1 MPPVEST
8 PQPSLSRSNGRQ
20 SSSWRWFHNL
30 PIRNKQLVGLF
41 TSEVISIVG
50 LVGVG
55 AVLIVVGGRIQLV
68 NQAQSE
74 LAVTEINYNIK
85 INQMGFGFRGQSDNA
100 AVIAAAS
107 SHAQSQPLTPELQRQ
122 VKQILQNEIKARE
135 IEYATLVGKDLR
147 IIVNANTERAGEAF
161 DPNGL
166 VSEVLKNPEQI
177 KASAIVSEADLARES
192 PPLPQGFTKQDAL
205 IRYTVTPV
213 KDSKTGTV
221 IGALVSGDI
230 VNSKLPIV
238 ENTLKAFGAGYSAVY
253 SRQPTGK
260 FTLAMGLDQGQ
271 STDLKQMQPGVALP
285 NTSLLEK
292 AVSTPGKVVT
302 GRELV
307 GAQTYTIA
315 AKALPDFNGKPVA
328 VLVRGTPETA
338 LNKLLWE
345 SILLQLAVSALTL
358 LADVILAILL
368 GQTIG
373 QPIKRLQQTAQK
385 FSRGDRQVRA
395 EIVTTDEVGQ
405 LAQTFNELADS
416 IVFGE
421 ATLAEQAR
429 SQLAEAERLR
439 SYATFTS
446 SVYKSLKS
454 EDILMNSAE
463 GVRNVLQ
470 TDRAVIYRF
479 HEDWL
484 SGTVVAE
491 SVASGWTQAKGQII
505 HDPLA
510 PGDVDR
516 YRSGRVWACNNI
528 YEAGLTDCHCRILER
543 LDVKANMVA
552 PILENGKLV
561 ALLCVHQC
569 SGPRVWQNYEIDLFR
584 QVAAQIG
591 FALNQANL
599 LEQLERSRQEA
610 ELARQEAESV
620 SSQVEQS
627 RLLAELASIEQRNE
641 KEALQH
647 QVLEL
652 LTDIEGSA
660 QGDLTVRA
668 NVTET
673 TIGTVADFFNSIVE
687 SLRQIVTQV
696 QLAATQVN
704 TSLGEDEQA
713 VRQLSE
719 QALAQ
724 ASEITRIL
732 DSVEKMTDSIEVVA
746 ESAHQAAAVARSAS
760 TTAEV
765 GGAAID
771 STVENIV
778 NLQGTVVK
786 TADKVRLLGQSS
798 KQIAKVVSLVKAI
811 ALQTNLLAINASIE
825 ASRAG
830 EEGQG
835 FRVVAEQIGE
845 LATETANATREI
857 EDVIGTIELGT
868 KEVAEVMEESK
879 TLVAEGTRRVVDAKE
894 SLQQIFEVSRQI
906 DSLVESISSAT
917 VSQAQTSQIVKDLM
931 QEIARTSRHTS
942 DSSRKVSNSLRQTVK
957 VAETLQMSV
966 GRFKIGAEKG

>member
-1 MPPVEST
+1 
-8 PQPSLSRSNGRQ
+8 
-20 SSSWRWFHNL
+20 
-30 PIRNKQLVGLF
+30 
-41 TSEVISIVG
+41 
-50 LVGVG
+50 
-55 AVLIVVGGRIQLV
+55 
-68 NQAQSE
+68 
-74 LAVTEINYNIK
+74 
-85 INQMGFGFRGQSDNA
+85 
-100 AVIAAAS
+100 
-107 SHAQSQPLTPELQRQ
+107 
-122 VKQILQNEIKARE
+122 
-135 IEYATLVGKDLR
+135 
-147 IIVNANTERAGEAF
+147 
-161 DPNGL
+161 
-166 VSEVLKNPEQI
+166 
-177 KASAIVSEADLARES
+177 
-192 PPLPQGFTKQDAL
+192 
-205 IRYTVTPV
+205 
-213 KDSKTGTV
+213 
-221 IGALVSGDI
+221 
-230 VNSKLPIV
+230 
-238 ENTLKAFGAGYSAVY
+238 
-253 SRQPTGK
+253 
-260 FTLAMGLDQGQ
+260 
-271 STDLKQMQPGVALP
+271 
-285 NTSLLEK
+285 
-292 AVSTPGKVVT
+292 
-302 GRELV
+302 
-307 GAQTYTIA
+307 
-315 AKALPDFNGKPVA
+315 
-328 VLVRGTPETA
+328 
-338 LNKLLWE
+338 
-345 SILLQLAVSALTL
+345 
-358 LADVILAILL
+358 
-368 GQTIG
+368 
-373 QPIKRLQQTAQK
+373 
-385 FSRGDRQVRA
+385 
-395 EIVTTDEVGQ
+395 
-405 LAQTFNELADS
+405 
-416 IVFGE
+416 
-421 ATLAEQAR
+421 
-429 SQLAEAERLR
+429 
-439 SYATFTS
+439 
-446 SVYKSLKS
+446 
-454 EDILMNSAE
+454 
-463 GVRNVLQ
+463 
-470 TDRAVIYRF
+470 
-479 HEDWL
+479 
-484 SGTVVAE
+484 
-491 SVASGWTQAKGQII
+491 
-505 HDPLA
+505 
-510 PGDVDR
+510 
-516 YRSGRVWACNNI
+516 
-528 YEAGLTDCHCRILER
+528 
-543 LDVKANMVA
+543 MVA